1 MKKTFNSES
10 IQSKLFNA
18 QRSTFKCEPPVVVAL
33 RGDGRARVFAIHAP
47 RLAERERLQLRR
59 SARIWKHLLNKH
71 SASDYFAHARPFLS
85 HHRRGDHFLPA
96 VRASALRSETDSRPF
111 RLAPELDLR
120 G

>member
-10 IQSKLFNA
+10 VQGKLFNA
-18 QRSTFKCEPPVVVAL
+18 QRSTFNVQVRARVCNPRATL
-33 RGDGRARVFAIHAP
+33 GRARAATVARFACA
-47 RLAERERLQLRR
+47 
-59 SARIWKHLLNKH
+59 WKHLLNKH
-71 SASDYFAHARPFLS
+71 SASDYFAYARPFLS
-85 HHRRGDHFLPA
+85 HHRRGYHFLPA